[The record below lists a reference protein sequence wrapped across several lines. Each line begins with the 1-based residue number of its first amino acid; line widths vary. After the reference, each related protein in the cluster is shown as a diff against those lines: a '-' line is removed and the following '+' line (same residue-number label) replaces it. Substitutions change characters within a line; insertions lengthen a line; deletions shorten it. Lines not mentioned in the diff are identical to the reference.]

1 MVIFVEPLRKKI
13 KMLFKKKPKTNTIS
27 ASEQLAKQR
36 QAISRTNKKKEK
48 YIKDILPDVI
58 QEINQELDRAARN
71 SFVNFII
78 YGLEEYK
85 PYLRVPLYR
94 AIREHYE
101 LFEYNVEFWAL
112 CSCIVID
119 WGEQDKTE

>member
-1 MVIFVEPLRKKI
+1 
-13 KMLFKKKPKTNTIS
+13 MLFKKKPKINTIT
-27 ASEQLAKQR
+27 ADEQLAKQQ
-36 QAISRTNKKKEK
+36 QAISQMNKKKEK
-48 YIKDILPDVI
+48 YIKDVLPDVI

-71 SFVNFII
+71 SFFGFIT

-101 LFEYNVEFWAL
+101 SFRYNVEFEAFG
-112 CSCIVID
+112 SFIVID
-119 WGEQDKTE
+119 WRKQDK